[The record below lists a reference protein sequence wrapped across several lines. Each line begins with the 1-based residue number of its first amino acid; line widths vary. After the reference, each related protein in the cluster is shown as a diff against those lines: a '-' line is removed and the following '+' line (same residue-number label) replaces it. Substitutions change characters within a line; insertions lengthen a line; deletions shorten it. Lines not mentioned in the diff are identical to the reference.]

1 MYEGDWQDDKR
12 CGRGT
17 LNKANGD
24 VFEGSWLNDKK
35 HGDGVYTYRVK
46 KKRYVGT
53 WMEDTP
59 KAGEYSALGE
69 VDSSLPT
76 LEAVIA
82 AVN

>member
-1 MYEGDWQDDKR
+1 M
-12 CGRGT
+12 
-17 LNKANGD
+17 
-24 VFEGSWLNDKK
+24 
-35 HGDGVYTYRVK
+35 YTYRVK